1 MDALETVLSVIL
13 LVFIAAGITA
23 GLFGADVPV
32 EGDEAEGKGE

>member
-1 MDALETVLSVIL
+1 MHLLAALLLIFIL
-13 LVFIAAGITA
+13 AGITA